1 MNRATHAGFCAFD
14 ERNAGG
20 RFQTQAELRR
30 FKNVVAY
37 TTAGVDCGG
46 KVDELQESSPTTP
59 RSETLSTFTRRMREE
74 RAEHEARIAN
84 MNRRITDYH
93 NRVHDSISKLDTTV
107 FLTCHFATLG
117 KRSLHAT
124 TATTISPRCTRRH
137 KGSHLA
143 LRFGFPPNVLVMGKR
158 SPAETPRGEHDTMP
172 WKSTSR
178 LNFSNQEARDLYC
191 EALLQYICQQRE
203 DATQNSSPRSN
214 SDEATAPLPV
224 GWEEK
229 TDAKG
234 RVFFIDHI
242 NRVTTWN
249 DPRKSIQS

>member
-93 NRVHDSISKLDTTV
+93 NRESD
-107 FLTCHFATLG
+107 
-117 KRSLHAT
+117 RLHAT
-124 TATTISPRCTRRH
+124 TATTNFPAMHPKTQRISPGTIIRIRDP
-137 KGSHLA
+137 K
-143 LRFGFPPNVLVMGKR
+143 PPNVLVMGKR
-158 SPAETPRGEHDTMP
+158 SPAETPR
-172 WKSTSR
+172 
-178 LNFSNQEARDLYC
+178 
-191 EALLQYICQQRE
+191 ALLQYICQQRE

-249 DPRKSIQS
+249 DPRRSIQS

>member
-1 MNRATHAGFCAFD
+1 MNRATQAGFCAFD

-30 FKNVVAY
+30 FKHVVAY
-37 TTAGVDCGG
+37 TAAGVDCGE
-46 KVDELQESSPTTP
+46 KVDELQDSSPTKT
-59 RSETLSTFTRRMREE
+59 RSESLSTFARRMRED
-74 RAEHEARIAN
+74 RAAHEVRIAN

-93 NRVHDSISKLDTTV
+93 NRESD
-107 FLTCHFATLG
+107 
-117 KRSLHAT
+117 RLHAT
-124 TATTISPRCTRRH
+124 TATTNFPAMHPKTQKISPSTAIRIRDP
-137 KGSHLA
+137 K
-143 LRFGFPPNVLVMGKR
+143 PPNVLVMGKR
-158 SPAETPRGEHDTMP
+158 SPSGTPRGEPDTMP

-178 LNFSNQEARDLYC
+178 LDFSNQEARDLYC
-191 EALLQYICQQRE
+191 EALLRYICQQKE
-203 DATQNSSPRSN
+203 DATTDSSPRN
-214 SDEATAPLPV
+214 PDEITPRTAPLPV

-249 DPRKSIQS
+249 DPRKTVQP